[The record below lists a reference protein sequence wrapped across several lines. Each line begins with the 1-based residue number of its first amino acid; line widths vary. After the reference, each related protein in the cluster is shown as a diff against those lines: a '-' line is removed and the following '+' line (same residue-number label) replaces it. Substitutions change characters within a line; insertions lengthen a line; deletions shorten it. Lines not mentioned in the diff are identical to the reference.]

1 MQDESAKMQ
10 KSDGTSHRLTSQEAA
25 LRDALVDMMRG
36 FGLDV
41 ITDAEEGQRVLDEA
55 NGRASL
61 MAARKNIESGI
72 EALQRIADGEER
84 VPNAMTRDDLSRFGG
99 DNNITFY
106 YGSTGDTERN
116 FKGGYG
122 IAHYGLRCGLWKDL
136 WYPMSV

>member
-1 MQDESAKMQ
+1 MQ

-25 LRDALVDMMRG
+25 LRDALVDKMRG

-84 VPNAMTRDDLSRFGG
+84 VPNAMTVWR
-99 DNNITFY
+99 
-106 YGSTGDTERN
+106 
-116 FKGGYG
+116 
-122 IAHYGLRCGLWKDL
+122 
-136 WYPMSV
+136 